1 MKTDANRQFRS
12 VHNGQLLTSPIW
24 TNITISATGQ
34 SNVSGN
40 VFLPKTA
47 ESFTYD
53 ADGNLTADGRWTYG
67 WDGENRLTN
76 MTSLTTA
83 PTPSKL
89 KLDFLYD
96 SKGRRIQKL
105 VWTNNA
111 SVYGALYTNRFVYD
125 GWNLVAILAPNSL
138 PINSFTWGSELSGS
152 QQGAGGVGG
161 LLGSIATVKGSVP
174 HKRILV

>member
-47 ESFTYD
+47 ESFTCD

-67 WDGENRLTN
+67 L
-76 MTSLTTA
+76 
-83 PTPSKL
+83 
-89 KLDFLYD
+89 
-96 SKGRRIQKL
+96 GRRKPADEHDESHHRTDHLEIK
-105 VWTNNA
+105 T
-111 SVYGALYTNRFVYD
+111 GF
-125 GWNLVAILAPNSL
+125 SL
-138 PINSFTWGSELSGS
+138 
-152 QQGAGGVGG
+152 
-161 LLGSIATVKGSVP
+161 
-174 HKRILV
+174 R